1 MKLSIKQFA
10 VNVGNTTTAIRSAA
24 DAFHDAYVGATPA
37 QQSALRKDW
46 MLGHLEGQGVK
57 NPERTFS
64 LGKGA
69 GSTADGVKAI
79 DRAYS
84 DFRYYVVRPVKA
96 KPAPV
101 KSHRVSKELRA
112 SGMDFLSQFD
122 GDTLDAQIKAAV
134 ALLKALA

>member
-10 VNVGNTTTAIRSAA
+10 INVGNHTTAIRTAA
-24 DAFHDAYVGATPA
+24 DAFHEAYVGATPI
-37 QQSALRKDW
+37 QQGALRKDW
-46 MLGHLEGQGVK
+46 MLGHLEGQGVS

-69 GSTADGVKAI
+69 GSTKDGVKAI

-101 KSHRVSKELRA
+101 KSHRISSHLRESA
-112 SGMDFLSQFD
+112 MAFLAEFE
-122 GDTLDAQIKAAV
+122 GDTLEAQIKQ
-134 ALLKALA
+134 ALTVLNALK

>member
-10 VNVGNTTTAIRSAA
+10 AQVGNHTVAIKDAA
-24 DAFHDAYVGATPA
+24 DAFHTAYTGANPE
-37 QQSALRKDW
+37 QQRALRSDW

-69 GSTADGVKAI
+69 GSTTDGVKAI

-96 KPAPV
+96 KPVQA
-101 KSHRVSKELRA
+101 KSHRISKELRA
-112 SGMDFLSQFD
+112 TGMDFLSQFD
-122 GDTLDAQIKAAV
+122 GETLDAQIKAAV

>member
-10 VNVGNTTTAIRSAA
+10 INVGNHTTAIRTAA
-24 DAFHDAYVGATPA
+24 DAFHEAYVGATPT
-37 QQSALRKDW
+37 QQGALRKDW
-46 MLGHLEGQGVK
+46 MLGHLEGQGVN
-57 NPERTFS
+57 NPERIFS
-64 LGKGA
+64 LGKGKGA
-69 GSTADGVKAI
+69 SAEGVAAI

-101 KSHRVSKELRA
+101 KSRRISKELRA
-112 SGMDFLSQFD
+112 TGMDFLAQFD
-122 GDTLDAQIKAAV
+122 GETLEAQIKAAV